1 MNQGKAKEHLKM
13 SSKRPQDNGLKE
25 MCEGL
30 ARRNANKMTPDH
42 PQVCTEC
49 SVEVV
54 DQIDGQSLQHVL
66 A

>member
-1 MNQGKAKEHLKM
+1 M

-30 ARRNANKMTPDH
+30 AMRNANKMTPDH

-49 SVEVV
+49 SVELV